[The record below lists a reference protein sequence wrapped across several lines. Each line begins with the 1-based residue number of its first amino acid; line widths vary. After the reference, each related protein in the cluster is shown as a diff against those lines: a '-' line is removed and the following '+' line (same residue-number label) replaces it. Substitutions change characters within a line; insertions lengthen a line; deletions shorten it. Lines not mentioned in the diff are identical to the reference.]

1 MVSKLGGKRISPVQR
16 EEIRTVLNRILK
28 NPSVHSKWLNTL
40 SLLEHIGSRKIHASQ
55 TGTAISEMV
64 LRHASEEAR
73 HAAFFKKLALQVHP
87 EGSEN
92 YDEGSL
98 LVGTSAVFYFQRLD
112 SMVNREL
119 SSREIPSFSRKFLC
133 YLYVTKLIEERAGI
147 VYEEYESCLRE
158 SGNGISLRTILK
170 EEENHLR
177 EMNHHLEEQDPDFRS
192 RTEEF
197 REKEAGFF
205 AKFFASLKEKTA

>member
-1 MVSKLGGKRISPVQR
+1 MVSKIGGKRISPVQR

-28 NPSVHSKWLNTL
+28 SPSMHSKWLNTL
-40 SLLEHIGSRKIHASQ
+40 SLMEHIGSRKIHASQ
-55 TGTAISEMV
+55 TGHAISEMV

-73 HAAFFKKLALQVHP
+73 HAAFFKKLALQVRP

-92 YDEGSL
+92 YDEASL
-98 LVGTSAVFYFQRLD
+98 LAGTSAVFYFQRLD
-112 SMVNREL
+112 SIVNREL
-119 SSREIPSFSRKFLC
+119 SSDEIPGDLRKFLC

-158 SGNGISLRTILK
+158 SGNGISLKTILK

-177 EMNHHLEEQDPDFRS
+177 EMNRHLEEQDPDFHR
-192 RTEEF
+192 RTEKF
-197 REKEAGFF
+197 REKEAGLF
-205 AKFFASLKEKTA
+205 AKFFVSVQEKTA